1 MDMSTTLG
9 IDINA
14 LIQPL
19 MIRAVLKGEEIPI
32 DVIVDIQMTQT
43 IYQSLMAGITLPS
56 EFADLQSVIDL
67 MIQMDSV
74 KRLMAVLRGET
85 PPEPAIDKIIELV
98 VNLQL
103 VSSLSQSLGGTAT

>member
-1 MDMSTTLG
+1 MSSLG

-19 MIRAVLKGEEIPI
+19 MIRAILRGEDIPI
-32 DVIVDIQMTQT
+32 DAIVDIQLSQI
-43 IYQSLMAGITLPS
+43 IYESLMSSLSLPS

-67 MIQMDSV
+67 MIQMDGL
-74 KRLMAVLRGET
+74 KRFMAVLRGET
-85 PPEPAIDKIIELV
+85 PPEPAIDKVIELV

-103 VSSLSQSLGGTAT
+103 ISSLSQSLGGGTAT

>member
-1 MDMSTTLG
+1 MSTLG

-19 MIRAVLKGEEIPI
+19 LIRAVLKGGEIPI

-43 IYQSLMAGITLPS
+43 IYQSLMSGLTLPS

-67 MIQMDSV
+67 MIQMDSI
-74 KRLMAVLRGET
+74 KRLLAVMRGET

-103 VSSLSQSLGGTAT
+103 ISSLSQSLGATAT